1 MLGDVR
7 MELIL
12 IMGLLLIIPI
22 FIIVVGVIWF
32 IAILND

>member
-1 MLGDVR
+1 